1 MLFSSL
7 VFVWYFLPAVFILY
21 HIVPWKNAKNGILL
35 LASLFFYAWG
45 EPRYIFLMLF
55 SIAMNYVFGL
65 GLGLSHK
72 RLVQRVLMVLCLL
85 LNMGLLAYFKY
96 FNFLAEILN
105 YVVGNGRIGL
115 REITLPIGISFYTF
129 QALSYVIDVYRK
141 DIGVQKNP
149 FYLALYISFFP
160 QLIAGPIVKYHD
172 IEAQIAQRTCTL
184 EMQAYGI
191 KRFVY
196 GLGKKVILAN
206 TFAQAV
212 DRIFAL
218 PGEELGTVIT
228 WFAVLLY
235 ALQIYFDFS
244 GYSDMAIG
252 LGKMFGFHFMENFNY
267 PYLSSTV
274 SEFWR
279 RWHISLS
286 TWFREYLYIPLG
298 GNRKGMVRTCV
309 NLMIVFFATGLWH
322 GASIS
327 FVLWGVYYGVLL
339 VAERLFL
346 GDWLKKNPW
355 KWVNHLYT
363 MFAVLL
369 GWMLFRAEHMSV
381 AADLFVNM
389 FTWKE
394 GLYPVLMYADIRLFF
409 WIAVGILL
417 CGPLQQLV
425 PSLKTR
431 LYREDKT
438 DWLDVVFMMGILFYS
453 VMLLV
458 SNTYNPFIYFR
469 F

>member
-1 MLFSSL
+1 
-7 VFVWYFLPAVFILY
+7 
-21 HIVPWKNAKNGILL
+21 
-35 LASLFFYAWG
+35 
-45 EPRYIFLMLF
+45 
-55 SIAMNYVFGL
+55 
-65 GLGLSHK
+65 
-72 RLVQRVLMVLCLL
+72 
-85 LNMGLLAYFKY
+85 
-96 FNFLAEILN
+96 
-105 YVVGNGRIGL
+105 
-115 REITLPIGISFYTF
+115 
-129 QALSYVIDVYRK
+129 
-141 DIGVQKNP
+141 
-149 FYLALYISFFP
+149 
-160 QLIAGPIVKYHD
+160 
-172 IEAQIAQRTCTL
+172 
-184 EMQAYGI
+184 
-191 KRFVY
+191 
-196 GLGKKVILAN
+196 
-206 TFAQAV
+206 
-212 DRIFAL
+212 
-218 PGEELGTVIT
+218 
-228 WFAVLLY
+228 
-235 ALQIYFDFS
+235 
-244 GYSDMAIG
+244 
-252 LGKMFGFHFMENFNY
+252 MFGFDFMENFNY

-298 GNRKGMVRTCV
+298 GNRKGMARTCV

-438 DWLDVVFMMGILFYS
+438 DWLDVVFMLGILFYS